1 MRRSSSSEP
10 PCHSPAAVHVFLA
23 CSHVTCNGHS
33 QDMLGGASSSC
44 SSATVITVGRL

>member
-1 MRRSSSSEP
+1 MRRSSNSEP

-33 QDMLGGASSSC
+33 QDMLGSSSTLC
-44 SSATVITVGRL
+44 SSATAISVGRL